1 MNRRLAVFMVF
12 LLSAQC
18 AVGSAAGDLSLL
30 TDGGE
35 TDSLD
40 RPLVLFTTLNDGRVL
55 TVDSEGNVSVNS
67 FSNGVLSTQWTVFL
81 DVSANNARLDDAQEL
96 VSVAHDDGAY
106 VVQMSTQSMYWNI
119 SSPDPVDDAVLDQEG
134 DLWLA
139 FFAGKRRAD
148 QYDTSGFTGVSSTT
162 ISSGISAFEILHDG
176 RLAIASYDKKI
187 YVHNSDGTLS
197 TTLTEPNGIVSSLR
211 ELDNTTMLAG
221 TTGGTVYHYNSETW
235 ASSSLS
241 LGHTKQTTF
250 IGDAG
255 DMYVVGAK
263 QGRVSF
269 IDQTNF
275 TVLETFTASGDI
287 INVVPEF
294 TGQFFAVGTFP
305 TKTTLRYF
313 DL

>member
-1 MNRRLAVFMVF
+1 MNRWLAMFMVF

-40 RPLVLFTTLNDGRVL
+40 RPLVLFTTLNDGSVL
-55 TVDSEGNVSVNS
+55 TVDNQGNVSVNS

-81 DVSANNARLDDAQEL
+81 DVSANNARVDDAQEL

-106 VVQMSTQSMYWNI
+106 VVQMSTQSIYWNI

-162 ISSGISAFEILHDG
+162 VSSGISAF
-176 RLAIASYDKKI
+176 
-187 YVHNSDGTLS
+187 
-197 TTLTEPNGIVSSLR
+197 
-211 ELDNTTMLAG
+211 
-221 TTGGTVYHYNSETW
+221 
-235 ASSSLS
+235 
-241 LGHTKQTTF
+241 
-250 IGDAG
+250 
-255 DMYVVGAK
+255 
-263 QGRVSF
+263 
-269 IDQTNF
+269 
-275 TVLETFTASGDI
+275 
-287 INVVPEF
+287 
-294 TGQFFAVGTFP
+294 
-305 TKTTLRYF
+305 
-313 DL
+313 

>member
-1 MNRRLAVFMVF
+1 MNKRLVLFIVF
-12 LLSAQC
+12 LLSTQC

-55 TVDSEGNVSVNS
+55 TVDNQGNVSLNS

-81 DVSANNARLDDAQEL
+81 DVSTNNARIDAAQEL
-96 VSVAHDDGAY
+96 ISVAHDSGAY
-106 VVQMSTQSMYWNI
+106 VVQMSTQSIYWNI

-176 RLAIASYDKKI
+176 RLAIASYNKKI
-187 YVHNSDGTLS
+187 YVHAGDGTLS
-197 TTLTEPNGIVSSLR
+197 TTLSEPNGIVSHLS
-211 ELDNTTMLAG
+211 EIDNTTLLAG
-221 TTGGTVYHYNSETW
+221 TTGGTVYHYNTETW

-250 IGDAG
+250 AG
-255 DMYVVGAK
+255 EHNSMYIVGAK

-275 TVLETFTASGDI
+275 TVIETFTASGDI
-287 INVVPEF
+287 IDVVP
-294 TGQFFAVGTFP
+294 
-305 TKTTLRYF
+305 
-313 DL
+313 